1 MADNYDLS
9 FAGPAFSA
17 LLSKLP
23 GAQTASPKF
32 NINDRVSFTDQKGQ
46 KVTGMILEI
55 VAFWFG
61 KSDPVVK
68 YLITHPDYRNA
79 VHVDECKVEFM
90 SGIYGDE

>member
-1 MADNYDLS
+1 MADNLNCAGSDLCD
-9 FAGPAFSA
+9 

-32 NINDRVSFTDQKGQ
+32 SINDRVSFTDQKGQ

-55 VAFWFG
+55 GAFWFG
-61 KSDPVVK
+61 KAGPVVK

-79 VHVDECKVEFM
+79 VHVDECKVEFLN
-90 SGIYGDE
+90 GIYGE